1 VSPDSALGQLAQ
13 RITRLEQRVEDTLE
27 RMAEKFGEINEA
39 FRMFHPIPLE
49 QAAIRANIEHLSQDL
64 RDSQKELASAV
75 GEFRTGI
82 QQLAERW
89 DGEMAAT
96 QKAREER
103 EERERRDAVERSIT
117 DRRDRWAR
125 LGTICALTLTAV
137 ALVANVIEALVT

>member
-49 QAAIRANIEHLSQDL
+49 QAAIRANLEHLTDDL
-64 RDSQKELASAV
+64 RQSQKDLAVAV
-75 GEFRTGI
+75 NEFRGGI

-89 DGEMAAT
+89 DGEMAAPRRP
-96 QKAREER
+96 ARS
-103 EERERRDAVERSIT
+103 VRSVSGGMPSSGRSPT
-117 DRRDRWAR
+117 A
-125 LGTICALTLTAV
+125 GTAGHVSAPS
-137 ALVANVIEALVT
+137 AP